1 MGGKFLR
8 CVGQARASATM
19 VMMVACYNLKRL
31 ASFLAKGVDPFFK
44 SKPSKTQ
51 VRLQAAN

>member
-1 MGGKFLR
+1 
-8 CVGQARASATM
+8 M